1 MQITDEINKALA
13 RIQSEDHIVHKGLRE
28 SLFEAVNPVFDFDA
42 QVFFPIRPSSATKP
56 LRDIFYDLK
65 NFYVP
70 GSIPKNDFDPRVK
83 LIFQFGHLTEQLILK
98 LCKNKFNTQDEQK
111 RAKYGELTDKDGS
124 KIPLTGSIDWAMR
137 LDVSSSALAL
147 VDSKSIGDY
156 PFKTAPK
163 EANIAQMQLYMHSDW
178 GRENKVDKA
187 ILIYFNKNTS
197 DIKCIEIDYDAGLA
211 VNLLKRLTLAWEYYL
226 RDEVPPREY
235 LAGCD
240 WEADY
245 GAYKEY
251 DNREFLPDAP
261 RPQPH
266 IVQDYAPKV
275 GKYPKDAIRAHVQ
288 KYGAAAVK
296 YLDGYRQ
303 IDYIDGKLTLKGE

>member
-1 MQITDEINKALA
+1 LQITKDINAALA
-13 RIQSEDHIVHKGLRE
+13 RIQSEDHVVHGGLRE
-28 SLFEAVNPVFDFDA
+28 TLFDAVTPVFDFDA
-42 QVFFPIRPSSATKP
+42 QQFFPIRPSSATKP

-65 NFYVP
+65 NFYNP
-70 GSIPKNDFDPRVK
+70 GTIPKNDFDPRVK
-83 LIFQFGHLTEQLILK
+83 LIFQFGHLTEALILK
-98 LCKNKFNTQDEQK
+98 LCKNKFQVQDEQ
-111 RAKYGELTDKDGS
+111 RRVKYGSLIDKDGNE
-124 KIPLTGSIDWAMR
+124 IPLTGSIDWSMY
-137 LDVSSSALAL
+137 LDRTSSALSL

-197 DIKCIEIDYDAGLA
+197 DIKCIEIDYDSGLA
-211 VNLLKRLTLAWEYYL
+211 TKLLNRLKLAWDYYL
-226 RDEVPPREY
+226 KDEVPPREY

-245 GAYKEY
+245 SPYKEY

-261 RPQPH
+261 RPQPTP
-266 IVQDYAPKV
+266 VQDYAPKI
-275 GKYPKDAIRAHVQ
+275 GKYAKDAIRAHVE
-288 KYGAAAVK
+288 KYGNAAVK
-296 YLDGYRQ
+296 YLDCVRVVE
-303 IDYIDGKLTLKGE
+303 YIDGKLTLI

>member
-1 MQITDEINKALA
+1 VPNSITKKD
-13 RIQSEDHIVHKGLRE
+13 
-28 SLFEAVNPVFDFDA
+28 FE
-42 QVFFPIRPSSATKP
+42 
-56 LRDIFYDLK
+56 
-65 NFYVP
+65 
-70 GSIPKNDFDPRVK
+70 PRVK

-98 LCKNKFNTQDEQK
+98 LCKNKFNVQDEQK
-111 RAKYGELTDKDGS
+111 RVKYGELIDHDGTS
-124 KIPLTGSIDWAMR
+124 IPLTGSIDWAMR
-137 LDVSSSALAL
+137 LDISSSAITL

-197 DIKCIEIDYDAGLA
+197 DIKCIELDYDSGLA
-211 VNLLKRLTLAWEYYL
+211 TNLLNRLKLVWDYYL
-226 RDEVPPREY
+226 KDEVPPREY

-245 GAYKEY
+245 GAYKDY
-251 DNREFLPDAP
+251 DNAEFLPSLG
-261 RPQPH
+261 RVVVT
-266 IVQDYAPKV
+266 VQEYAPKV

-288 KYGAAAVK
+288 KYGNKVVN
-296 YLDGYRQ
+296 YLDGRVQ
-303 IDYIDGKLTLKGE
+303 IDYIDGKLQLVT